1 MMLMLIQ
8 KEMFILQKAVLFIRG
23 GMILLLNF
31 SDAELRNLLKF
42 SSFFVQEKYLNK
54 VEFPFITL

>member
-23 GMILLLNF
+23 GMVLLLNF
-31 SDAELRNLLKF
+31 SDAEL
-42 SSFFVQEKYLNK
+42 Q
-54 VEFPFITL
+54 PFEIFIILGSRKAFK